1 MSENVFTWFE
11 EPQPAELPFVIG
23 DIVAN
28 MDKRA
33 YIVTSLEY
41 AEPTDSAYSRKGFRV
56 PLSVLAKAMLVGKD
70 WDYRFRFKATR
81 YGIGNQL
88 AGNQLAMVV

>member
-11 EPQPAELPFVIG
+11 ETPPVELPFVIG

-28 MDKRA
+28 QDKRA

-41 AEPTDSAYSRKGFRV
+41 AEPTDTAYSRKGFRV
-56 PLSVLAKAMLVGKD
+56 PLSALAKAMLVGKE
-70 WDYRFRFKATR
+70 WWYRRSFRATR
-81 YGIGNQL
+81 FGIGNQL
-88 AGNQLAMVV
+88 T